1 METITL
7 EVPESQVVEW
17 VRNLPPT
24 TKRTVLLALVPGL
37 DELNALVDYGSERM
51 REICTG
57 RGVDWDRLAEEER
70 LRLVDDLLH
79 EE

>member
-1 METITL
+1 MATITL

-17 VRNLPPT
+17 LRKLPPA

-37 DELNALVDYGSERM
+37 DELDALVDYGSKRM
-51 REICTG
+51 RDLCAR
-57 RGVDWDRLAEEER
+57 RGMDWDRLTEEER